1 MTPLN
6 RGNVTDFRV
15 LTYIVTYLYF
25 RNNPGTGKAVYAGA
39 SGNEGYYPYFDVAEA
54 TTTNASMFISSAA
67 EWGTFVAPFAVDLT
81 GGLAGVEAYTITTD
95 GTTITKSEALST
107 IPANTPVLLHKAEGL
122 SATTVSGYAQSY
134 YTGLPE
140 SGNLV
145 GFLAAGST
153 IPASVD
159 DGDTYYVL
167 QKQAEVVGWYKVT
180 SALTGTANRAYLK
193 VPAAAGGEAR
203 QFMPL
208 FGDSETTAIMSVN
221 TEGVKT
227 DGYYNLQGQRISNPK
242 NGLYIV
248 GGKKVVVK

>member
-1 MTPLN
+1 MVP
-6 RGNVTDFRV
+6 R
-15 LTYIVTYLYF
+15 
-25 RNNPGTGKAVYAGA
+25 
-39 SGNEGYYPYFDVAEA
+39 
-54 TTTNASMFISSAA
+54 
-67 EWGTFVAPFAVDLT
+67 WGTFVAPFAVELT
-81 GGLAGVEAYTITTD
+81 GDLDGVEAYTITTD
-95 GTTITKSEALST
+95 GTTITKSGAL
-107 IPANTPVLLHKAEGL
+107 
-122 SATTVSGYAQSY
+122 
-134 YTGLPE
+134 
-140 SGNLV
+140 
-145 GFLAAGST
+145 ST